1 MVQGELN
8 QRIFIIIEEI
18 PKCGQYMLD
27 CLFFRHSI
35 SAVVLELTNNNVI
48 CAIDIFFA
56 VLSKFSLVFKNSIDI
71 IAFRS

>member
-1 MVQGELN
+1 MWPV
-8 QRIFIIIEEI
+8 F
-18 PKCGQYMLD
+18 Y
-27 CLFFRHSI
+27 CLFFRHGI

-56 VLSKFSLVFKNSIDI
+56 VLLKFSLMFKNYIGV